1 MKRFLANPVAL
12 LLLLFMAYSSIR
24 SGAFNDPKTW
34 LMQELIILPGIVI
47 GLAFHEFAHAMAAYK
62 LGDNTPKFQN
72 RLTINPLAHI
82 DPVGFIALLFVGFGW
97 GKPVEINPRA
107 FKNPRRDEL
116 IVSIAGVAMNL
127 VLALIFSVILGIYFK
142 YAGVSVGMDDMKS
155 IIGMILYYCI
165 YINFVLMVFNLLP
178 VPPLD
183 GFNFVTELFDLRKY
197 DWWYTVYQYGSVILI
212 ALIAFDFTDRIL
224 MPILS
229 RLMNLAGMIFMP

>member
-1 MKRFLANPVAL
+1 
-12 LLLLFMAYSSIR
+12 
-24 SGAFNDPKTW
+24 
-34 LMQELIILPGIVI
+34 
-47 GLAFHEFAHAMAAYK
+47 
-62 LGDNTPKFQN
+62 
-72 RLTINPLAHI
+72 
-82 DPVGFIALLFVGFGW
+82 
-97 GKPVEINPRA
+97 
-107 FKNPRRDEL
+107 
-116 IVSIAGVAMNL
+116 MNL